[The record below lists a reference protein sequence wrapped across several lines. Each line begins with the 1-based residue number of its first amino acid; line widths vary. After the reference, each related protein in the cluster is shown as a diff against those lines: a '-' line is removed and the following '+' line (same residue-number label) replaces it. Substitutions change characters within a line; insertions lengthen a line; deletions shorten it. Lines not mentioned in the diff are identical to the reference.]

1 MADALTRDAVHR
13 DGAFGDGADD
23 GVGRVARRGRDRRR
37 PRRRPFALVLRVVVI
52 AYLVLLVAWPLSLV
66 VQHTFEEGTS
76 SLESILTD
84 AATRQALWLTV
95 RVAVVSVLIN
105 LVFGVGMS
113 ILLVRYRFPGKRLL
127 SALLDLPLSVSPI
140 VVGLALV
147 LVYGKSGGWFGPAL
161 EDAGIKV
168 IFSTPGLILATT
180 FVALPLVVREVVPV
194 LEELGTEQEQAAASL
209 GASAWQT
216 FRRVTLPGIRWAV
229 VYGVVLTLARSL
241 GEFGAV
247 KVVSGNLLGRT
258 RTATLVVEEKYLNFD
273 KGGAYA
279 TAFLLALA
287 AVAAIVVVAI
297 IRPEETE
304 S

>member
-1 MADALTRDAVHR
+1 
-13 DGAFGDGADD
+13 
-23 GVGRVARRGRDRRR
+23 
-37 PRRRPFALVLRVVVI
+37 
-52 AYLVLLVAWPLSLV
+52 VLLVAWPLSLV

-84 AATRQALWLTV
+84 PATRQALWLTV